1 MYLKSTALK
10 RIESTENG
18 YTLVETLVAAVILV
32 IVITAAISAFRK
44 GVELETSD
52 NHRREARTLLHTVL
66 ERDFDYHNYATV
78 TMCDSMYHDT
88 LDRSIGLLADG
99 RIVVTMDSTMYSGQ
113 NIPLKKV
120 TVTVS
125 WQEPGSGNDSIQVEK
140 WLASTD

>member
-32 IVITAAISAFRK
+32 IVITAAIAAFRK

-52 NHRREARTLLHTVL
+52 NHRREARTLLHAAL

-78 TMCDSMYHDT
+78 NICDSIHNDT
-88 LDRSIGLLADG
+88 LDRSIGLLADV
-99 RIVVTMDSTMYSGQ
+99 RTVVTMDTTTYSGQ

-120 TVTVS
+120 TVTVN
-125 WQEPGSGNDSIQVEK
+125 WQEPGAGNDSIQVGK
-140 WLASTD
+140 WLASTN